1 MQKDDNFSQNPPS
14 LTAKQPFKVDERAV
28 IEAVLASFRQNEYLT
43 ADELA
48 AIRQT
53 IQDSGKGRAEWR

>member
-14 LTAKQPFKVDERAV
+14 LTAKQPFKVDEKTV
-28 IEAVLASFRQNEYLT
+28 IEAVLAAFRQNEYLT

-53 IQDSGKGRAEWR
+53 ISGNGKGRAEWR